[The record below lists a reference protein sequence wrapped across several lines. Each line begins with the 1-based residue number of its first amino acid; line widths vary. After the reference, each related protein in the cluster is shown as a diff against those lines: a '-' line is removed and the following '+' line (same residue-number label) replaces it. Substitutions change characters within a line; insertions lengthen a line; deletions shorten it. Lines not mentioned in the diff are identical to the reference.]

1 MTNHLTTHCLTLKSN
16 KLKTSLLLS
25 AFLSIS
31 ACSDTNNDATVDDES
46 QTADV
51 EIIEE
56 VDNDTPTTIPES
68 EPTAQDIT
76 LRALIENL
84 DIDEEIITSHLPD
97 ISEDLPQLGMKLFYS
112 QSLGGDFDAAC
123 VTCHHPTLGGGD
135 SLSLPVGVGA
145 IIPTLLG
152 PGRTHSSGLPEVPR
166 NAPTIFNIG
175 LWDTGLFLDS
185 RVESIGKEPDTNSSV
200 SGIRTPDS
208 DFLVADLNA
217 GANLTAAQARFP
229 VTSTEEMKS
238 DQFEVGSDN
247 DTIRNHLAARI
258 GNYGEGEGELI
269 NNEWL
274 VEFQQALG
282 STGTAEALITFDNIA
297 LAIGEYERSM
307 VFIQSPWQNYVEGD
321 LNALTE
327 QEKSGAQL
335 FFTSVRDGGAGCVT
349 CHNGKLLSDGR
360 HHNIAFPQAG
370 PGKGDTNDDDFG
382 RERETRDADHRYQFR
397 TASLLNIAQTAP
409 YSHSGAYQ
417 SLEDVVRHYIN
428 PNQAVENFF
437 DRGGICSLPQFRDV
451 ENCNALYPNNE
462 SNSALA
468 LNKLNDE
475 RRAQRTMFESPRLNN
490 NEVMEVVA
498 FLEALSDPCVT
509 DRACLNDWIPDNTS
523 TGPDGQQL
531 NAISVSGSLL

>member
-1 MTNHLTTHCLTLKSN
+1 MTSYLTNQHLVPNPK

-25 AFLSIS
+25 AILTIS
-31 ACSDTNNDATVDDES
+31 ACSNTNSDATTNTTD
-46 QTADV
+46 ADSEV
-51 EIIEE
+51 EII
-56 VDNDTPTTIPES
+56 VSPEDPIDDVID
-68 EPTAQDIT
+68 PTAQDLA
-76 LRALIENL
+76 LRELIENL
-84 DIDEEIITSHLPD
+84 NIDEEIVTSHLPD

-112 QSLGGDFDAAC
+112 QSLGGDFDSAC

-185 RVESIGKEPDTNSSV
+185 RVESIGKEPDTNGSISS
-200 SGIRTPDS
+200 IRTPDS
-208 DFLVADLNA
+208 NFLVADLNA

-238 DQFEVGSDN
+238 NQFEVGSDN

-258 GNYGEGEGELI
+258 GNYGVGKGELI
-269 NNEWL
+269 TNAWL

-282 STGTAEALITFDNIA
+282 STGSAETLITFDNIA
-297 LAIGEYERSM
+297 RSLGEYERSM
-307 VFIQSPWQNYVEGD
+307 VFIQSPWQNYVDGD
-321 LNALTE
+321 LSALTE

-335 FFTSVRDGGAGCVT
+335 FFTSVRDDGAGCAA
-349 CHNGKLLSDGR
+349 CHNSKLLSDGR
-360 HHNIAFPQAG
+360 HHNVAFPQAG
-370 PGKGDTNDDDFG
+370 PGKSDTNDDDFG
-382 RERETRDADHRYQFR
+382 RERETGDADHRYQFR

-409 YSHSGAYQ
+409 YGHSGSYQ
-417 SLEDVVRHYIN
+417 SLEEVVRHYID
-428 PNQAVENFF
+428 PNQAVQNFF
-437 DRGGICSLPQFRDV
+437 DRGGICSLPQFTEV
-451 ENCNALYPNNE
+451 ENCNTLYPNNE
-462 SNSALA
+462 ANSALA
-468 LNKLNDE
+468 LNKLNNE
-475 RRAQRTMFESPRLNN
+475 QRDGNTFFESPRLNN
-490 NEVMEVVA
+490 TEVTQLVA

-509 DRACLNDWIPDNTS
+509 NRECLGDWIPDNTS
-523 TGPDGQQL
+523 AGPDGQQL

>member
-1 MTNHLTTHCLTLKSN
+1 MTNHLTTPQFESN
-16 KLKTSLLLS
+16 PKKLKISLLLS
-25 AFLSIS
+25 TLLFIS
-31 ACSDTNNDATVDDES
+31 ACSDTNNDVIDDDEG

-56 VDNDTPTTIPES
+56 VIDTDTPTTTS
-68 EPTAQDIT
+68 EPTAQDIV

-84 DIDEEIITSHLPD
+84 NIDEEIVTSHLPD

-135 SLSLPVGVGA
+135 NLSLPVGVGA
-145 IIPTLLG
+145 VTPALLG
-152 PGRTHSSGLPEVPR
+152 LGRTHSSGLPKVPR
-166 NAPTIFNIG
+166 NAPTIFNVG

-185 RVESIGKEPDTNSSV
+185 RVESIGKEPDTNGSI

-208 DFLVADLNA
+208 NFLVADLNA

-238 DQFEVGSDN
+238 DQFEAGSDN
-247 DTIRNHLAARI
+247 NTIRNHLAARI

-269 NNEWL
+269 TNDWL

-282 STGTAEALITFDNIA
+282 STAIAETLITFDNIA

-321 LNALTE
+321 LSALTE

-360 HHNIAFPQAG
+360 HHNVAFPQAG

-382 RERETRDADHRYQFR
+382 RERETGNTGHRYQFR
-397 TASLLNIAQTAP
+397 TASLINIAQTAP
-409 YSHSGAYQ
+409 YGHSGAYQ
-417 SLEDVVRHYIN
+417 NLEEVVRHYTN
-428 PNQAVENFF
+428 PNQAIENFF
-437 DRGGICSLPQFRDV
+437 DRGGICSLPQFLDV
-451 ENCNALYPNNE
+451 ESCNALYPNNE
-462 SNSALA
+462 ANSTLA
-468 LNKLNDE
+468 LNKLNNE
-475 RRAQRTMFESPRLNN
+475 RRDDNTLFESPRLNN
-490 NEVMEVVA
+490 NEVMELVA
-498 FLEALSDPCVT
+498 FLEALSDPCIT
-509 DRACLNDWIPDNTS
+509 NRECLSDWIPDNTS